1 MLLRKAQDEAVDKTL
16 AVQLMIREVVPT
28 ICSKKID

>member
-16 AVQLMIREVVPT
+16 AVQLMIRESSIRRFVA
-28 ICSKKID
+28 KN